1 MLELSFV
8 LKKSSSFIAWTSS
21 SRIVHKFRFG
31 FPLISLLFM
40 TVMNFVPEAIFPTP
54 LTSNRPSCFWT
65 LPPNPL
71 ITPLA
76 LILCRSYFLP
86 ISKHV
91 QEWSGSMNH
100 FFNAAILLSSKTF
113 LSLNKIFHSS
123 TLISI
128 SQTYSPSITSHIFS
142 IMSITLL

>member
-31 FPLISLLFM
+31 FPLISLLFI
-40 TVMNFVPEAIFPTP
+40 TVMNFCPG
-54 LTSNRPSCFWT
+54 SNLSDSFNLESAKLLLNSSTQPIDYTIST
-65 LPPNPL
+65 HTVQVVL
-71 ITPLA
+71 LA
-76 LILCRSYFLP
+76 DIETCTGMVWLNEP
-86 ISKHV
+86 
-91 QEWSGSMNH
+91 
-100 FFNAAILLSSKTF
+100 FFNAAILLSSKNF

-128 SQTYSPSITSHIFS
+128 SQTYSPSITSHIFQS
-142 IMSITLL
+142 CP